1 VIWTG
6 GDEVNMG
13 IKNLKRI
20 MLFAV
25 IFDVLMLLFEYRTIQ
40 FGAFC
45 LGMKTSEIVYD
56 RRVEA
61 NPKESATSSFSK
73 RN

>member
-1 VIWTG
+1 MG

-13 IKNLKRI
+13 IRKLKGI

-25 IFDVLMLLFEYRTIQ
+25 MFDILMLLFEYKTIQ

-45 LGMKTSEIVYD
+45 LGMKTSDIVYD
-56 RRVEA
+56 WRAEA
-61 NPKESATSSFSK
+61 NPKETAKSSFSK